1 MHLMSET
8 RIIAV
13 IPAAGVGSRMGAS
26 TPKQYLPLANGRSML
41 QETVGVFTAISE
53 IDRVIVAV
61 SDSDPYVANQNLGRA
76 EVFRTG
82 GSSRAR
88 TVMQTLDALAGSVSE
103 DTLVLVHDAARP
115 LVQADDIGRLI
126 AESRLARAEGRAS
139 GAVLAVPVHD
149 TVKRVGE
156 AGIIAGDV
164 SRDGLCR
171 IATPQAFCFAEL
183 LAALRRSPEATDE
196 SSAMRIAGHTVA
208 AVECSGTNIKVTTP
222 GDLTFVNSLLREK
235 SAMDIRVGLGYD
247 SHRLAAGRKFI
258 LGGVEIASD
267 LGLDGHSDADALL
280 HAITDALLGA
290 AARGNIGML
299 FPDSDPKYKG
309 ADSGKLLQAAWALV
323 REDGWR
329 IGNIDC
335 VVIAQKP
342 KLNPHVPAMR
352 ASIASLLGIEA
363 DRVSVKPKTNEGM
376 GFEGRMEGVS
386 VQASVLLSR

>member
-1 MHLMSET
+1 MPET

-13 IPAAGVGSRMGAS
+13 IPAAGVGSRMGAA
-26 TPKQYLPLANGRSML
+26 TPKQYLRLANGLSML
-41 QETVGVFTAISE
+41 QATAGVFTAIPE

-61 SDSDPYVANQNLGRA
+61 SETDPYASEQELGRA

-88 TVMQTLDALAGSVSE
+88 TVMQTLEALSGTVPA

-115 LVQADDIGRLI
+115 LVQESDIARLI
-126 AESRLARAEGRAS
+126 AESRRARAEGRAC

-149 TVKRVGE
+149 TVKRIGDSGVLAE
-156 AGIIAGDV
+156 DV
-164 SRDGLCR
+164 SRDGLYR
-171 IATPQAFCFAEL
+171 VATPQAFCFAEL
-183 LAALRRSPEATDE
+183 LAALRQAPEATDE
-196 SSAMRIAGHTVA
+196 SSAMRGAGKSVA
-208 AVECSGTNIKVTTP
+208 VVECAATNIKVTTP
-222 GDLTFVNSLLREK
+222 GDLAFVNRLLKEER
-235 SAMDIRVGLGYD
+235 AMDIRIGLGYD

-258 LGGVEIASD
+258 LGGVEIPSE

-299 FPDSDPKYKG
+299 FPDSDPRYKG
-309 ADSGKLLQAAWALV
+309 ADSGKLLQSAWQMV
-323 REDGWR
+323 REEGWR

-342 KLNPHVPAMR
+342 RLNPHVPAMR
-352 ASIASLLGIEA
+352 ASIAGLLGIDEGQ
-363 DRVSVKPKTNEGM
+363 VSVKPKTNERM